1 MRKEEFLEKLRARLS
16 QTMSQQEV
24 TAQIRYYE
32 NYIQE
37 QIQNGRSEE
46 EVLTELGDPLLI
58 AKTLVDVQETQEEY
72 SHPETNVY
80 EERGGQESG
89 DAQRELHRME
99 IKTRGGCLLAA
110 VIFVVVVAM
119 IFHVQADRSL
129 PAGRSICPEYGCEYS
144 LFQDYVD
151 TDFQCAFCMCDCIC
165 RTNFFCGNCSSISYE
180 KSVRNIKTDCGDTGY
195 IFYRGCILY
204 DL

>member
-37 QIQNGRSEE
+37 QIQNGKSEE

-119 IFHVQADRSL
+119 ILWAAGTVLIHLL
-129 PAGRSICPEYGCEYS
+129 P
-144 LFQDYVD
+144 
-151 TDFQCAFCMCDCIC
+151 
-165 RTNFFCGNCSSISYE
+165 
-180 KSVRNIKTDCGDTGY
+180 
-195 IFYRGCILY
+195 ILIPLMIVLLVVAY
-204 DL
+204 FKQK

>member
-37 QIQNGRSEE
+37 QMQNGRSEE

-58 AKTLVDVQETQEEY
+58 AKTLMDVQETQEEY
-72 SHPETNVY
+72 SHPENNIY

-89 DAQRELHRME
+89 DTQRELHRME

-110 VIFVVVVAM
+110 VIFVVVVVVAM
-119 IFHVQADRSL
+119 ILWAAGTVLIHLL
-129 PAGRSICPEYGCEYS
+129 P
-144 LFQDYVD
+144 
-151 TDFQCAFCMCDCIC
+151 
-165 RTNFFCGNCSSISYE
+165 
-180 KSVRNIKTDCGDTGY
+180 
-195 IFYRGCILY
+195 ILIPLMIVLLVVAY
-204 DL
+204 FKQK

>member
-99 IKTRGGCLLAA
+99 I
-110 VIFVVVVAM
+110 IFVVVVAM
-119 IFHVQADRSL
+119 ILWAAGTVLIHLL
-129 PAGRSICPEYGCEYS
+129 P
-144 LFQDYVD
+144 
-151 TDFQCAFCMCDCIC
+151 
-165 RTNFFCGNCSSISYE
+165 
-180 KSVRNIKTDCGDTGY
+180 
-195 IFYRGCILY
+195 ILIPLMIVLLVVAY
-204 DL
+204 FKQK

>member
-89 DAQRELHRME
+89 DAQRELHRMGSRDSAHSSAPD
-99 IKTRGGCLLAA
+99 IDPVNDSFIGCG
-110 VIFVVVVAM
+110 IF
-119 IFHVQADRSL
+119 
-129 PAGRSICPEYGCEYS
+129 
-144 LFQDYVD
+144 
-151 TDFQCAFCMCDCIC
+151 
-165 RTNFFCGNCSSISYE
+165 
-180 KSVRNIKTDCGDTGY
+180 
-195 IFYRGCILY
+195 
-204 DL
+204 

>member
-80 EERGGQESG
+80 GLREKRSNLHPSSG
-89 DAQRELHRME
+89 IQKRAQ
-99 IKTRGGCLLAA
+99 
-110 VIFVVVVAM
+110 
-119 IFHVQADRSL
+119 
-129 PAGRSICPEYGCEYS
+129 
-144 LFQDYVD
+144 
-151 TDFQCAFCMCDCIC
+151 
-165 RTNFFCGNCSSISYE
+165 
-180 KSVRNIKTDCGDTGY
+180 
-195 IFYRGCILY
+195 
-204 DL
+204 

>member
-58 AKTLVDVQETQEEY
+58 AKTLVDVQLSLIHISE
-72 SHPETNVY
+72 P
-80 EERGGQESG
+80 
-89 DAQRELHRME
+89 
-99 IKTRGGCLLAA
+99 TR
-110 VIFVVVVAM
+110 
-119 IFHVQADRSL
+119 RS
-129 PAGRSICPEYGCEYS
+129 
-144 LFQDYVD
+144 
-151 TDFQCAFCMCDCIC
+151 
-165 RTNFFCGNCSSISYE
+165 
-180 KSVRNIKTDCGDTGY
+180 
-195 IFYRGCILY
+195 
-204 DL
+204 